1 MTGGAIVMALFG
13 AIVLWGGVAVC
24 MNIAMKKS

>member
-13 AIVLWGGVAVC
+13 AVVLWGGVAVC
-24 MNIAMKKS
+24 MSIAMKKQ